1 VTARPFPLRAA
12 SRICGWIA
20 AAHPSDA
27 AGSTTEVAGFLEDA
41 LADAWRV
48 RRWRGA
54 IGVVKLA
61 IVDLVRARLGHAA
74 LPLRVH
80 TAQTPERRARS
91 SFMDRFIND
100 LRHSTRTLIR
110 TPAFTTVAVLTLAL
124 GIGATTAVYAVVDGV
139 LLRPF
144 PYPHMARLMMLTEVA
159 GTGQI
164 MSISWPNY
172 QDWRAQNDVFEELG
186 VFRSLPV
193 ALAGG
198 ETPERLNGSFM
209 SSSIFASVG
218 LAPLAGRTLN
228 ASDDAPG
235 AARVAVISER
245 LWRTRFG
252 ARDDIVGLPATL
264 NSQPFTIAGVM
275 PAGMRFPG
283 RTTDVWLPLGL
294 FVDTFPKARGAH
306 PGLYG
311 LGRLKAG
318 VDVERARAGM
328 TAIAKRL
335 SDQYPDSN
343 RNNGI
348 VVTPYYEQI
357 VENIRP
363 VLRMLLGAV
372 AMLLLIACSN
382 LASLM
387 LARSE
392 SRHRELAVRAALG
405 ANRMRLVTQTLAES
419 ALLAGIGGA
428 LGVGLAT
435 LAVRAFVG
443 SQPTTIPRIDLL
455 GIDWRVLT
463 FAVIVSALTVVLFG
477 LIPALRG
484 SRPDLQFAL
493 RTTRGTS
500 LRSVRLRRFLVG
512 AQIAVATVLLVGAG
526 LFARSLGRLTSI
538 ELGFDPAR
546 VVAMRLTLPDAKY
559 NSPEAW
565 VGFHRT
571 LLDKLAGLPAA
582 EAIAINSGVPL
593 EGGASESPVI
603 KEGDPPPS
611 RDRDTATCLFQVTG
625 GDYFRAMGI
634 PVLRGRAFDARDAA
648 GAAPVVIV
656 DEALASHL
664 FGSESPVGRRIAF
677 EFKGHDQGAVQPIW
691 RELVGVVRHV
701 KHYGLTV
708 EPTRNQV
715 YVPVTQLPVWMETRR
730 PPMAIL
736 VRTAADSDAM
746 VSTIRRAVAGID
758 AGIPVYGVQTM
769 AGYVAQATEQ
779 QRLSAILVSAFAGL
793 ALVLAALGV
802 YGVLAYVVS
811 QRTREIG
818 VRVALGARRGD
829 IVRQIVSQG
838 AILTAAGLV
847 IGLLGAIAL
856 GSVVRTL
863 LYEVSPRDL
872 ATFAG
877 SAIVLAVVATAAS
890 LIPARRA
897 SSVDPL
903 VALRTE

>member
-1 VTARPFPLRAA
+1 
-12 SRICGWIA
+12 
-20 AAHPSDA
+20 
-27 AGSTTEVAGFLEDA
+27 
-41 LADAWRV
+41 
-48 RRWRGA
+48 
-54 IGVVKLA
+54 
-61 IVDLVRARLGHAA
+61 
-74 LPLRVH
+74 
-80 TAQTPERRARS
+80 
-91 SFMDRFIND
+91 MDRLIND
-100 LRHSTRTLIR
+100 LRHSTRRLIR

-144 PYPHMARLMMLTEVA
+144 PYPHMPRLMMLTEVA
-159 GTGQI
+159 GGGQV

-172 QDWRAQNDVFEELG
+172 LDWRAQNDVFEELG

-218 LAPLAGRTLN
+218 LAPFAGRTLN
-228 ASDDAPG
+228 ASDDEPG

-252 ARDDIVGLPATL
+252 ARADIVGLPVTL

-283 RTTDVWLPLGL
+283 RATDVWLPLGL
-294 FVDTFPKARGAH
+294 FVDTFPRARGAH

-311 LGRLKAG
+311 FGRLKEG

-328 TAIAKRL
+328 AAIAKRL

-405 ANRMRLVTQTLAES
+405 ANRMRLISQTMAES
-419 ALLAGIGGA
+419 VLLAGIGGT

-435 LAVRAFVG
+435 LAVRAFVQ
-443 SQPTTIPRIDLL
+443 SQPATVPRIDLL
-455 GIDWRVLT
+455 GIDWRVLA
-463 FAVIVSALTVVLFG
+463 FAVMISGLTVVLSG

-493 RTTRGTS
+493 RTTRGGTS
-500 LRSVRLRRFLVG
+500 LRSVRLRRFLVA

-526 LFARSLGRLTSI
+526 LFARSLERLTSI
-538 ELGFDPAR
+538 ELGFDPTR

-559 NSPEAW
+559 KTPEAW
-565 VGFHRT
+565 VGFHRA
-571 LLDKLAGLPAA
+571 LLDKLAGLPGS

-593 EGGASESPVI
+593 EGGAAESPVI

-634 PVLRGRAFDARDAA
+634 PVLRGRAFDGRDEAA
-648 GAAPVVIV
+648 GAPVAIV

-677 EFKGHDQGAVQPIW
+677 EFKGHDHGRGDVQPIW
-691 RELVGVVRHV
+691 REVVGVVRHV

-708 EPTRNQV
+708 EPTRNQI

-730 PPMAIL
+730 PPMAIV
-736 VRTAADSDAM
+736 VRTAADPDAM

-758 AGIPVYGVQTM
+758 SGIPVYGVQAM

-793 ALVLAALGV
+793 ALVLAAVGV

-818 VRVALGARRGD
+818 VRVALGARQGD

-838 AILTAAGLV
+838 AILTAAGL
-847 IGLLGAIAL
+847 ITGLLGAIAL

-872 ATFAG
+872 ATFTG
-877 SAIVLAVVATAAS
+877 SALVLAIVATAAS
-890 LIPARRA
+890 VIPARRA

-903 VALRTE
+903 VALRSE

>member
-1 VTARPFPLRAA
+1 
-12 SRICGWIA
+12 
-20 AAHPSDA
+20 
-27 AGSTTEVAGFLEDA
+27 
-41 LADAWRV
+41 
-48 RRWRGA
+48 
-54 IGVVKLA
+54 
-61 IVDLVRARLGHAA
+61 
-74 LPLRVH
+74 
-80 TAQTPERRARS
+80 
-91 SFMDRFIND
+91 MDRLIND

-110 TPAFTTVAVLTLAL
+110 TPAFTVVAVLTLAL

-144 PYPHMARLMMLTEVA
+144 PYPYMERLMMLYEIT
-159 GTGQI
+159 GGGQI

-172 QDWRAQNDVFEELG
+172 GDWRAQNDVFEEIG

-218 LAPLAGRTLN
+218 IAPLAGRTLN
-228 ASDDAPG
+228 ASDDEPG

-245 LWRTRFG
+245 LWRNRFA
-252 ARDDIVGLPATL
+252 ARADIVGLPLTL

-294 FVDTFPKARGAH
+294 FVNTFPRERGAH

-311 LGRLKAG
+311 LGRLKEG
-318 VDVERARAGM
+318 VDVDRARAGM
-328 TAIAKRL
+328 AAIAKRL
-335 SDQYPDSN
+335 SDQYPESN

-405 ANRMRLVTQTLAES
+405 AGRMRLVSQTLVES
-419 ALLAGIGGA
+419 TLLAAIGGT
-428 LGVGLAT
+428 LGVGFAT
-435 LAVRAFVG
+435 LAVRAFVR
-443 SQPTTIPRIDLL
+443 SQPSTVPRIDLL

-463 FAVIVSALTVVLFG
+463 FAVLISLLTVVLFG

-484 SRPDLQFAL
+484 SRPDLQLAL
-493 RTTRGTS
+493 RTTRGGAS

-526 LFARSLGRLTSI
+526 LFARTLERLTAI

-546 VVAMRLTLPDAKY
+546 AVAMRVALPDAKY
-559 NSPEAW
+559 KTSEAW
-565 VGFHRT
+565 TSFHRT
-571 LLDKLAGLPAA
+571 LLDRLAGVPGAD
-582 EAIAINSGVPL
+582 AIAINSAVPL
-593 EGGASESPVI
+593 EGGAAESPVI

-611 RDRDTATCLFQVTG
+611 RDRDTATCMFQVTG

-634 PVLRGRAFDARDAA
+634 PILSGRVFDGRDAGSA
-648 GAAPVVIV
+648 VPVAIV

-664 FGSESPVGRRIAF
+664 FGSESAIGRRIAF
-677 EFKGHDQGAVQPIW
+677 EFKGHDHGVAQPIW
-691 RELVGVVRHV
+691 REVVGVVRHV

-708 EPTRNQV
+708 EPTKNQI
-715 YVPVTQLPVWMETRR
+715 YVPITQLPVWMETRR
-730 PPMAIL
+730 PAMAIL
-736 VRTAADSDAM
+736 VRTAADPDAM

-758 AGIPVYGVQTM
+758 PGLPVYGVQTM

-793 ALVLAALGV
+793 ALVLAAVGV
-802 YGVLAYVVS
+802 YGVLAYLVS

-838 AILTAAGLV
+838 AILTAVGLV
-847 IGLLGAIAL
+847 IGLLGAAAL
-856 GSVVRTL
+856 GSLVRTL
-863 LYEVSPRDL
+863 LYEVSPRDVT
-872 ATFAG
+872 TFAA
-877 SAIVLAVVATAAS
+877 SALVLAVVATAAS

-897 SSVDPL
+897 SGVDPL

>member
-1 VTARPFPLRAA
+1 V
-12 SRICGWIA
+12 
-20 AAHPSDA
+20 
-27 AGSTTEVAGFLEDA
+27 
-41 LADAWRV
+41 
-48 RRWRGA
+48 
-54 IGVVKLA
+54 
-61 IVDLVRARLGHAA
+61 
-74 LPLRVH
+74 
-80 TAQTPERRARS
+80 
-91 SFMDRFIND
+91 
-100 LRHSTRTLIR
+100 
-110 TPAFTTVAVLTLAL
+110 
-124 GIGATTAVYAVVDGV
+124 
-139 LLRPF
+139 
-144 PYPHMARLMMLTEVA
+144 
-159 GTGQI
+159 
-164 MSISWPNY
+164 
-172 QDWRAQNDVFEELG
+172 
-186 VFRSLPV
+186 
-193 ALAGG
+193 
-198 ETPERLNGSFM
+198 
-209 SSSIFASVG
+209 
-218 LAPLAGRTLN
+218 
-228 ASDDAPG
+228 
-235 AARVAVISER
+235 
-245 LWRTRFG
+245 
-252 ARDDIVGLPATL
+252 TL

-311 LGRLKAG
+311 FGRLRDG

-328 TAIAKRL
+328 AAIAKRL

-405 ANRMRLVTQTLAES
+405 ANRMRLVSQTLVES
-419 ALLAGIGGA
+419 ALLAGIGGT

-435 LAVRAFVG
+435 LAVRAFVR
-443 SQPTTIPRIDLL
+443 SQPSTVPRIDLL

-463 FAVIVSALTVVLFG
+463 FAVLISLLTVVLFG

-484 SRPDLQFAL
+484 SRPDLQLAL
-493 RTTRGTS
+493 RTSRGGAS

-526 LFARSLGRLTSI
+526 LFARTLEKLTSI

-559 NSPEAW
+559 QTPEAW
-565 VGFHRT
+565 IDFHRA
-571 LLDKLAGLPAA
+571 LLDELAGLPGS
-582 EAIAINSGVPL
+582 EAIAINSAIPL
-593 EGGASESPVI
+593 EGGAAESPVI

-611 RDRDTATCLFQVTG
+611 RDRDTATCLFQVSG

-634 PVLRGRAFDARDAA
+634 PILRGREFDGRDA
-648 GAAPVVIV
+648 GSAAPVAIV

-664 FGSESPVGRRIAF
+664 FGSDSAVGRRIAF
-677 EFKGHDQGAVQPIW
+677 EFKGHDHGDVQPIW
-691 RELVGVVRHV
+691 REVVGVVRHV

-708 EPTRNQV
+708 EPTKNQI
-715 YVPVTQLPVWMETRR
+715 YVPVTQLPLWMETRR

-736 VRTAADSDAM
+736 VRTAADPDAM

-758 AGIPVYGVQTM
+758 SGIPVYGVQTM

-793 ALVLAALGV
+793 ALVLATVGV

-847 IGLLGAIAL
+847 IGLLAAFAL

-877 SAIVLAVVATAAS
+877 SAIVLAIVATAAS

-897 SSVDPL
+897 SGVDPL
-903 VALRTE
+903 VALRSE